1 MPAIEAR
8 PRGRGKNP
16 KESGGDGVSEVLRR
30 LTDDACE
37 VALFSRV
44 IDGTILGRV

>member
-8 PRGRGKNP
+8 PRGGGKTP
-16 KESGGDGVSEVLRR
+16 KSRAVMECPKSFG
-30 LTDDACE
+30 DACE

-44 IDGTILGRV
+44 IDGTILARV